1 MSGRH
6 DKIKLPSDRL
16 EANGLL
22 NNLRILSV
30 ASDEK
35 TY

>member
-1 MSGRH
+1 MSGSH
-6 DKIKLPSDRL
+6 DKIKLLSDRL

-22 NNLRILSV
+22 NDLRILSV
-30 ASDEK
+30 ARDEK

>member
-1 MSGRH
+1 MSGSH

-16 EANGLL
+16 KANGLL
-22 NNLRILSV
+22 NGLRILSV
-30 ASDEK
+30 ARDEK